1 MRSAAEQYKTVI
13 DSFSFDIPYIPVYSN
28 VTGALYPNNVNYLR
42 DLMVKQITNP
52 VEWVEIVNSFISN
65 NVKEI
70 IEFGPKK
77 TLLNFVPDSKEYTK
91 KFIGAEG
98 NN

>member
-1 MRSAAEQYKTVI
+1 
-13 DSFSFDIPYIPVYSN
+13 
-28 VTGALYPNNVNYLR
+28 
-42 DLMVKQITNP
+42 MVKQITNP